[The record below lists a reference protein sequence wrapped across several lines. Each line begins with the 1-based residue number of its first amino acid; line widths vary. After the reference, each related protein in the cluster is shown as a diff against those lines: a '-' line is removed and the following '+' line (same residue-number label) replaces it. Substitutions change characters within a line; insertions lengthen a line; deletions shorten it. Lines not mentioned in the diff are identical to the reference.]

1 MGNAGINNVGGAWD
15 GASLLPQMEDIM
27 TNAVNPNA
35 CLPRCSADHVID
47 QFAADGVRRCTIHAR
62 PVVGRGGESVT
73 PWAER
78 SIAGGGA
85 AAQRRVWLG
94 VGERHMSIVEAR
106 SYALELLRMVGD
118 LTADEVAT
126 GIPTVADLP
135 SEGQLPDRLTA

>member
-1 MGNAGINNVGGAWD
+1 
-15 GASLLPQMEDIM
+15 M

-35 CLPRCSADHVID
+35 CLPRCTADHVID
-47 QFAADGVRRCTIHAR
+47 QFADDGVRRCIIQAR
-62 PVVGRGGESVT
+62 PVEGPDGESVT

-78 SIAGGGA
+78 SIAAGGT

-94 VGERHMSIVEAR
+94 VGERQMSIAEAR

-126 GIPTVADLP
+126 GIPTAV
-135 SEGQLPDRLTA
+135 EGPVHGAPVHGAPVQGVPAHETRLAG